1 MKKNKWIFI
10 LGIIVVIGMI
20 SSTGCATKK
29 FVQGEMVILDQKVEG
44 VESGVEENQKR
55 IRAHDEQLDTI
66 GSIISQHEEQIKSV
80 DGKIDSRIA
89 EVKKYARGNLIFKET
104 LRNKDAKFQFD
115 SSELSDAAKAVLDQF
130 VKTLIEQDQG
140 RYLEIQGHTDSS
152 GPEDWNLILGQRRA
166 DAVMQY
172 LYRQH
177 HIPLHR
183 MESISFGSSNPIAD
197 NTNRD
202 GRSQNRRVEIL
213 VYE

>member
-1 MKKNKWIFI
+1 MKNNKWIF
-10 LGIIVVIGMI
+10 LVGIAVAIGMI

-29 FVQGEMVILDQKVEG
+29 FVQGEMVNLDQKVEG

-55 IRAHDEQLDTI
+55 IREHDEQLDSI
-66 GSIISQHEEQIKSV
+66 GSIISQHDERIKNV

-89 EVKKYARGNLIFKET
+89 EVKKYARGNLIFQET
-104 LRNKDAKFQFD
+104 LRNKDAKFKFD
-115 SSELSDAAKAVLDQF
+115 SSELSDDAKVILDQF

-152 GPEDWNLILGQRRA
+152 GPEDWNLILGKRRA

-197 NTNRD
+197 NSNRD